1 MQNRAKNTLI
11 EYNGSLMIILYD
23 FLQES
28 SVMPRSKNDSNLKKK
43 VPFSQSL
50 KNSNGIMVAKS
61 TSLNL
66 NLPKERQRKRTWDDT
81 PPR

>member
-43 VPFSQSL
+43 SALQS
-50 KNSNGIMVAKS
+50 KFKEQQ
-61 TSLNL
+61 LNHGS
-66 NLPKERQRKRTWDDT
+66 KEH
-81 PPR
+81 